1 MNFIEF
7 KKMLTKFYVEIQ
19 YFNFTKITITLLQEQ
34 LECSPA
40 DVKFDVA
47 LHFTEFKNILN
58 FKKFTEF

>member
-1 MNFIEF
+1 
-7 KKMLTKFYVEIQ
+7 MLTKFYVEIQ